1 MHLDSF
7 HSKSLRYKT
16 LQTAVRNRN
25 LGQTRPSHFPTVHV
39 GTSIYECVRAR
50 MCVCVCV
57 HWQLSRLH
65 NSPDAAHTCFDTSD
79 QLPVLFSSTLGPSSS
94 SVILSATLQRYHVIF
109 EDVEILLVR
118 FLLFTPHCLQNALQ
132 LCFCVY
138 EYLLWSVDYGTGNRA
153 RMFCWSMSYD
163 QRERG
168 RERRRDKDALTNL
181 KEQLSSYPEV
191 RWDQRRGCMEAKD
204 WGKHTRHT
212 H

>member
-57 HWQLSRLH
+57 STDSSRDCIIHPTQLTH
-65 NSPDAAHTCFDTSD
+65 
-79 QLPVLFSSTLGPSSS
+79 VSTLQIS
-94 SVILSATLQRYHVIF
+94 
-109 EDVEILLVR
+109 
-118 FLLFTPHCLQNALQ
+118 FLYYSP
-132 LCFCVY
+132 
-138 EYLLWSVDYGTGNRA
+138 LLWGLLLLLLLLSSALPCRDNMLFLRTWRFCLLDFYCLLPTVYKTRCNCVFACMNIYCGVLITGQETEPECFVDPCHMT
-153 RMFCWSMSYD
+153 
-163 QRERG
+163 RERE

-191 RWDQRRGCMEAKD
+191 R
-204 WGKHTRHT
+204 
-212 H
+212 

>member
-57 HWQLSRLH
+57 STDSSRDCIIHPTQLTH
-65 NSPDAAHTCFDTSD
+65 
-79 QLPVLFSSTLGPSSS
+79 VSTLQISFLYYSPLLWGLLLLLLLLSSA
-94 SVILSATLQRYHVIF
+94 LPCRDNMLFLRTWRF
-109 EDVEILLVR
+109 CLLD
-118 FLLFTPHCLQNALQ
+118 FYCLLPTVYKTRCN
-132 LCFCVY
+132 CFCVY

-153 RMFCWSMSYD
+153 RMFC
-163 QRERG
+163 
-168 RERRRDKDALTNL
+168 
-181 KEQLSSYPEV
+181 
-191 RWDQRRGCMEAKD
+191 
-204 WGKHTRHT
+204 
-212 H
+212 